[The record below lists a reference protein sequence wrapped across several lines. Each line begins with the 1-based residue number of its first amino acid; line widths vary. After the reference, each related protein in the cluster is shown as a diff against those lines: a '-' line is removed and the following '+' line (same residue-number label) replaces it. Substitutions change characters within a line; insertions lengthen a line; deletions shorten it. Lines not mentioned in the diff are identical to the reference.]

1 VRQYIARVGS
11 SRGIDRYVSF
21 VDVLNDP
28 VLIYYE
34 CGSISETLRFVEN
47 AVILHYCSFEIAEE
61 WKSDADVLRE
71 AFVSWN
77 AVDAYSENL
86 SIGSFE
92 FGDISL
98 IRLQFFRS
106 TTCESQHVEGQH
118 NILLPLEVAQLHFLT
133 SRAR

>member
-1 VRQYIARVGS
+1 MRQYIARVGS

-47 AVILHYCSFEIAEE
+47 AVILHHCSFEIAQEG
-61 WKSDADVLRE
+61 KSDADVLRK

-77 AVDAYSENL
+77 AVDTYTENL

-106 TTCESQHVEGQH
+106 TTCEGQHVEGEH
-118 NILLPLEVAQLHFLT
+118 NILLPLKVAELIPH
-133 SRAR
+133 

>member
-11 SRGIDRYVSF
+11 GCGIDRYVSF

-28 VLIYYE
+28 VLIDYE
-34 CGSISETLRFVEN
+34 CGAISETLRFVEN
-47 AVILHYCSFEIAEE
+47 AVILHHCSFEIAEE
-61 WKSDADVLRE
+61 GKSDADVLRE

-77 AVDAYSENL
+77 AVHAHTENL

-98 IRLQFFRS
+98 ICLQFFRS
-106 TTCESQHVEGQH
+106 TTCEGQHVEGQH
-118 NILLPLEVAQLHFLT
+118 NILLPLKVAQLHLLT